1 MMRTRME
8 YDDEATCEQ
17 GWDMMLRQHVNKDG
31 I

>member
-1 MMRTRME
+1 MSTRME

-17 GWDMMLRQHVNKDG
+17 GWDMMMSQHVNKDG